1 MVNKFYISKT
11 YFEKAEAT
19 ILQTKF
25 DIISVYL
32 KTWTQ

>member
-1 MVNKFYISKT
+1 MNFKVSKFYISKT

-25 DIISVYL
+25 DIISI
-32 KTWTQ
+32 